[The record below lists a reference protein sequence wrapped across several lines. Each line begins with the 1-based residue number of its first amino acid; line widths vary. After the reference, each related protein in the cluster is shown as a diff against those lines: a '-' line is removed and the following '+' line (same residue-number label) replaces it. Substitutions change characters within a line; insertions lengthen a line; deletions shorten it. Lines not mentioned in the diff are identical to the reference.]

1 MGVEA
6 PSRLAGKHSRM
17 RDEADKLAAAAKS
30 NEDLEDAGE
39 KDSCREKDGTVRC
52 YERGGNA
59 SNRARGSGRVPPRPP
74 KAARQS
80 PSPRS
85 SEAQQ

>member
-1 MGVEA
+1 
-6 PSRLAGKHSRM
+6 M
-17 RDEADKLAAAAKS
+17 RDEADELAAAAKS

-59 SNRARGSGRVPPRPP
+59 CNRARGSSRDS
-74 KAARQS
+74 AATAKSCRKEAHH
-80 PSPRS
+80 RS
-85 SEAQQ
+85 RLKPNNG